1 MDHTCCVFQ
10 LPSLTQLESFALQQT
25 NKLDQRDGL
34 TTIKPLYRY
43 GATASN
49 PAGHFSLGM
58 TYLDNYNAA
67 DAEPYGYLPSN
78 DYRFLCQIPQLE
90 FTNNDAID
98 ASKDQNPFRGQ

>member
-1 MDHTCCVFQ
+1 
-10 LPSLTQLESFALQQT
+10 
-25 NKLDQRDGL
+25 
-34 TTIKPLYRY
+34 
-43 GATASN
+43 
-49 PAGHFSLGM
+49 M